1 MMNWNNFEF
10 NNPEFLWLLAL
21 IPFIATWFFLVRKK
35 ETATLTVSSLKGF
48 NTTSSFLPKLKPLL
62 PIIRLISLTL
72 LIIALARPRNVAV
85 SKKVKAN
92 RGIDIVM
99 AIDVS
104 ASMLA
109 RDLKPNR
116 LEALKVVATN
126 FVNRRPNDRIGIV
139 VYAGESFT
147 QTPITSD
154 KGITRRTISEIKWGQ
169 LEGGTAIG
177 MGLGSAVNRL
187 KESEAKSKVIILL
200 TDGVNNSGFVDPKT
214 ATELAK
220 ELNIK
225 VYTVGIGTNGM
236 ADFPF
241 SKDARGRLIS
251 FLILALVNPKIGT
264 KLKTVKREGVDVVF
278 ALDVSKSMLAEDI
291 APNRLEKSKQIISK
305 IIDKLGSDRVGI
317 IIYAG
322 NAYPLLPITTDHGA
336 AKMFLQSAN
345 PDLVSSQGTAINDAL
360 DLAKT
365 YYNNDD
371 QTNRFLIIISDG
383 EDHQEET
390 KQIAQNI
397 SNDGIKVY
405 TIGVGTEKGAPI
417 PMKING
423 SLIGYK
429 KYKGETV
436 LTKRNPILLKG
447 VADAASG
454 VYIDG
459 NLTDKPVKAIEDII
473 GNAQKTAFE
482 TKQFSDYKDQF
493 QWFLGI
499 GILFLLIDVF
509 FLDKKTKWLKKVDL
523 FNEKEN

>member
-21 IPFIATWFFLVRKK
+21 IPFIAIWFFLVRKK

-48 NTTSSFLPKLKPLL
+48 NTTSSFLPKLKLLL

-72 LIIALARPRNVAV
+72 LIIALPRPRNVAV
-85 SKKVKAN
+85 STKVKAN

-154 KGITRRTISEIKWGQ
+154 KSITRRTISEIKWGQ

-241 SKDARGRLIS
+241 SKDARGRLQFRKQQVEIDEELLQ
-251 FLILALVNPKIGT
+251 F
-264 KLKTVKREGVDVVF
+264 
-278 ALDVSKSMLAEDI
+278 I
-291 APNRLEKSKQIISK
+291 ASETQGQYFRATDNSELQEIYDEIDTLEKTK
-305 IIDKLGSDRVGI
+305 IEEFK
-317 IIYAG
+317 
-322 NAYPLLPITTDHGA
+322 
-336 AKMFLQSAN
+336 
-345 PDLVSSQGTAINDAL
+345 
-360 DLAKT
+360 
-365 YYNNDD
+365 YYNY
-371 QTNRFLIIISDG
+371 
-383 EDHQEET
+383 QE
-390 KQIAQNI
+390 
-397 SNDGIKVY
+397 
-405 TIGVGTEKGAPI
+405 
-417 PMKING
+417 
-423 SLIGYK
+423 
-429 KYKGETV
+429 KYRYLLFFAGGLLLLEF
-436 LTKRNPILLKG
+436 ILK
-447 VADAASG
+447 
-454 VYIDG
+454 
-459 NLTDKPVKAIEDII
+459 NT
-473 GNAQKTAFE
+473 
-482 TKQFSDYKDQF
+482 
-493 QWFLGI
+493 
-499 GILFLLIDVF
+499 LFRSFI
-509 FLDKKTKWLKKVDL
+509 
-523 FNEKEN
+523 